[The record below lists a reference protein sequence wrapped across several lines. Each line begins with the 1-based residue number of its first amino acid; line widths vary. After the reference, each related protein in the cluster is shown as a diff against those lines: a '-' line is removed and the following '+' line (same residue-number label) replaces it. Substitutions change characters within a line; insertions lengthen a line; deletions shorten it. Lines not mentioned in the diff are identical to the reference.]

1 MSEELPSSLQSEI
14 FRGQRI
20 SNTAASKKYAFCQT
34 DNVQLLFVG
43 LLHCFYVMRLFCP
56 LPVLLKEIIKDWPN
70 DNIAHR
76 FGNSQN
82 VMLHWQEFKV
92 YSFCICIVEYDNDFE
107 NLKI

>member
-1 MSEELPSSLQSEI
+1 
-14 FRGQRI
+14 
-20 SNTAASKKYAFCQT
+20 
-34 DNVQLLFVG
+34 
-43 LLHCFYVMRLFCP
+43 MRLFCP

-107 NLKI
+107 NLKISFLKMSELSWTLIQSGCALLKFMQEEGATSQCYSSVTHNAD